1 MSRMMKRILIAV
13 ASLLL
18 IIVLAL
24 ALLIY
29 YSEDIVRSVT
39 KSQGSK
45 HLDRELTI
53 DGALDIQ
60 WRWRDT
66 RVHAENIRLTNAPGY
81 DGDTMAS
88 IATLD
93 FTFNPSKLLIGKLE
107 FGDIT
112 VIQPYLSLQRLSED
126 EANWN
131 FPFMSRANVAT
142 EAVTPDNR
150 FEFPVIGKLTLTD
163 GEFVYRDAV
172 LALDLDLTLDTVIGD
187 GGDGDADSA
196 EAANVNDPNGFS
208 VAGSGSLQQQP
219 FDIEASGASL
229 ETLRD
234 TAIPFPLRVLLT
246 MGATRVQVQGT
257 FQDPIQL
264 TGIDASLHVSGDTL
278 SDLFYLTAIPLPP
291 TPRYSLEGQL
301 TKDGN
306 VWGYEDF
313 RGLVGESD
321 LSGDLSYDTGGTRGY
336 LKANVHST
344 VLDSGDLGGFIGLPP
359 PEDVA
364 TEEQKAAIAER
375 EASATLI
382 PDVPLTLDRLRATD
396 LDITLDAEKIDAPA
410 IPIRG
415 MNARFLLEDGLLT
428 LEPLQID
435 LADGSVDGRIQVDAK
450 PDVPPMSID
459 LNLRKLSLGQFF
471 EETRFAESTEGL
483 FGGKVELAGKG
494 ASLAE
499 VLASSNGKV
508 SIIMTQGTISLLLV
522 EAADLDIAQA
532 IPLFL
537 GRDRATDIH
546 CGVMDFAVTDGELKS
561 NIVMIDTKDSRIV
574 GEVDIDLKDER
585 IEARLKPRAKDF
597 SPFSAQTPITVSGQ
611 LKEPSVGIDTGRAGT
626 RVLAAAA
633 LGSLLTPLAALIPFI
648 ETGGAGDA
656 DCRALLTEAHADEEQ

>member
-18 IIVLAL
+18 IIVLTL

-66 RVHAENIRLTNAPGY
+66 RVHAENIRLTNASGY

-112 VIQPYLSLQRLSED
+112 VVQPYLSLQRLSED

-131 FPFMSRANVAT
+131 FPFMSKANVAT

-187 GGDGDADSA
+187 GGDGDADNA
-196 EAANVNDPNGFS
+196 DAADVNDPNGFS

-257 FQDPIQL
+257 FQDPTQL

-301 TKDGN
+301 TKEGD
-306 VWGYEDF
+306 VWGYQDF
-313 RGLVGESD
+313 RGLVGDSD
-321 LSGDLSYDTGGTRGY
+321 LSGDLSYDTSGTRGY
-336 LKANVHST
+336 LQANLHST

-375 EASATLI
+375 EASARLI

-415 MNARFLLEDGLLT
+415 MNVRFLLEDGLLT
-428 LEPLQID
+428 LDPLQID

-450 PDVPPMSID
+450 PEVPPMSVN
-459 LNLRKLSLGQFF
+459 LNLRKLSLAQFF
-471 EETRFAESTEGL
+471 EETRFAESTDGL
-483 FGGKVELAGKG
+483 FGGKVELSGTG

-499 VLASSNGKV
+499 VLADSNGNV

-546 CGVMDFAVTDGELKS
+546 CGVMDFTVTDGELES
-561 NIVMIDTKDSRIV
+561 NIIMIDTKDSRIV
-574 GEVDIDLKDER
+574 GDVSIDLKDER

-611 LKEPSVGIDTGRAGT
+611 LKEPSVGIDAGRAGT

-656 DCRALLTEAHADEEQ
+656 DCRALLTEAHAD

>member
-29 YSEDIVRSVT
+29 YSEDIVRSVAG
-39 KSQGSK
+39 SQGSK
-45 HLDRELTI
+45 HLDRQLTI

-88 IATLD
+88 IASLD

-131 FPFMSRANVAT
+131 FPFMSKAQVAT
-142 EAVTPDNR
+142 EAVTPENR

-187 GGDGDADSA
+187 GGDGDADTLD
-196 EAANVNDPNGFS
+196 VNDPNGFS

-234 TAIPFPLRVLLT
+234 TAVPFPLRVLLT

-264 TGIDASLHVSGDTL
+264 TGIDASLHVSGDSL

-301 TKDGN
+301 TKEGT
-306 VWGYEDF
+306 VWGYQDF
-313 RGLVGESD
+313 RGLVGDSD

-415 MNARFLLEDGLLT
+415 MNVRFLLEDGLLT

-435 LADGSVDGRIQVDAK
+435 LADGSVDGRVQVDAK
-450 PDVPPMSID
+450 QDVPPMSID
-459 LNLRKLSLGQFF
+459 LNLRQLSLGQFF
-471 EETRFAESTEGL
+471 EETRFAESTGGM
-483 FGGKVELAGKG
+483 FGGKVELSGTG

-508 SIIMTQGTISLLLV
+508 SIIMTKGTISLLLV

-561 NIVMIDTKDSRIV
+561 NIIVIDTKDSRIV
-574 GEVDIDLKDER
+574 GDVDIDLKDER

-611 LKEPSVGIDTGRAGT
+611 LKAPSVGIDAGRAGT

-648 ETGGAGDA
+648 ETGGAEDA
-656 DCRALLTEAHADEEQ
+656 DCRALLTEAHADEQ